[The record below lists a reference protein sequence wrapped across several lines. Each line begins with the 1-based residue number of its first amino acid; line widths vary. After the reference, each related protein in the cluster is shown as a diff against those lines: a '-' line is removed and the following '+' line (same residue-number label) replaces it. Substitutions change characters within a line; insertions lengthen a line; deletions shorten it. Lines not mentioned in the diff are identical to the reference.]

1 MDYFSEEAKDIFVKN
16 VLLTVDNINVV
27 IGDSNYQRKYSE
39 NDDVTSLYNNDE
51 TLKRFLIS
59 SREQLRKFLLTD
71 WYNTKLTNIQIQDVT
86 DTLTLIRNRVTELFT
101 N

>member
-51 TLKRFLIS
+51 TFKRFLIS

-86 DTLTLIRNRVTELFT
+86 DTLTLIRNRVTGLFT

>member
-51 TLKRFLIS
+51 TFKRFLIS

>member
-27 IGDSNYQRKYSE
+27 IGDSNYQRKYSD

-51 TLKRFLIS
+51 TFKRFLIS